1 PHPVRLLQPFRP
13 GAVRGDSVCPA
24 SPRSGPQPVAK
35 ETVMYARV
43 ATFQNDPS
51 RIDASAERV
60 QAIIDAPD
68 LPDAM
73 KQARFMLLADRK
85 SGKTL
90 GVALFESEE
99 AMMAADAVMNAGAG
113 EAGSRSG
120 VEFFEV
126 TVHNLSG

>member
-1 PHPVRLLQPFRP
+1 
-13 GAVRGDSVCPA
+13 
-24 SPRSGPQPVAK
+24 
-35 ETVMYARV
+35 MYARI

-126 TVHNLSG
+126 TVHNLSGPGS